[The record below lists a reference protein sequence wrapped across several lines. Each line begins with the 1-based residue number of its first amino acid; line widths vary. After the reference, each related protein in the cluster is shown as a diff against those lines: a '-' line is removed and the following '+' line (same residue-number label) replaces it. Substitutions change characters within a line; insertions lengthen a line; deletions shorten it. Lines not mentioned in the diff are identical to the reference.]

1 MKKTFIILL
10 SFIAMMAA
18 SMSSN
23 AQVNSVTL
31 STLDSDAIKSQ
42 SSFIIDGNWNEGGN
56 WSTGVVPAP
65 GSNVVIMAN
74 AVIPVGYTAVANE
87 VILAEGG
94 SITVADGGQLR
105 HNTEGL
111 VVTMEKN
118 IEPYSDVNSLSNY
131 YLLGFPFS
139 EGVDVPA
146 SMITSEGNDF
156 YCFDPNYPN
165 AEWRNNRMEGE
176 TIEQV
181 NPCQG
186 YLYANPEAIMLSLT
200 GSTNP
205 SYNDEVE
212 TVTVPYTE
220 GSNNLFNGWALLSN
234 PFTCDAYIF
243 YYNSDNKLVPMDFMV
258 YDANGELITL
268 SGEPIAPM
276 QGFFVKVTETTT
288 VFIKNYACPTGAING
303 LFSVSGSRQV
313 YFSRGNL
320 QYQASTNTWRFA
332 EHQYDYIGS
341 ANKNISSTYSGWIDL
356 FCWATSG
363 YHDSNDEYNV
373 NYQPWSI
380 STSTVNI
387 TYNYYGYGPS
397 TNMAS
402 PNLTGNS
409 VNYDWGVY
417 NPINNGGN
425 IANQWRVLTKSEW
438 NYVFN
443 TRTTA
448 SGIRYAK
455 AKVNNINGVILLPD
469 DWSSNIFELSNTN
482 TTGASYNSNKISY
495 TQWTTIFE
503 SAGAVFLPAAG
514 KRYGKIVHAVGED
527 AFYWSSTHT
536 NSYNSFALYFYDTVL
551 YTKDYFRYY
560 AMSVRLVRVA
570 E

>member
-1 MKKTFIILL
+1 MRNGFILL
-10 SFIAMMAA
+10 IGLFAIMATSLSVKAQEVTIATTSVKGDVLRSQISFI
-18 SMSSN
+18 
-23 AQVNSVTL
+23 T
-31 STLDSDAIKSQ
+31 
-42 SSFIIDGNWNEGGN
+42 DGNWNDGGN

-65 GSNVVIMAN
+65 GSDVVIMAN
-74 AVIPVGYTAVANE
+74 VVIPAGYIAVVNE
-87 VILAEGG
+87 VSLEGG

-105 HNTEGL
+105 HNTDGL
-111 VVTMEKN
+111 VVTMKKN
-118 IEPYSDVNSLSNY
+118 IEPYSVVDGTDNY
-131 YLLGFPFS
+131 YMLSFPFS
-139 EGVDVPA
+139 VDVAVPDTMTA
-146 SMITSEGNDF
+146 VEGCDF
-156 YCFDPNYPN
+156 YKFNGDYPD
-165 AEWRNNRMEGE
+165 AEWRNNRQDSITSIGN
-176 TIEQV
+176 TT
-181 NPCQG
+181 G
-186 YLYANPEAIMLSLT
+186 YLYASPDAIELSLT
-200 GSTNP
+200 GSTYP
-205 SYNDEVE
+205 SYYEE
-212 TVTVPYTE
+212 TKTVTVQYAEDST
-220 GSNNLFNGWALLSN
+220 NLSNGWAFLGN
-234 PFTCDAYIF
+234 PYTCNAYIF

-258 YDANGELITL
+258 YDANGELMTL

-373 NYQPWSI
+373 NYQPWST
-380 STSTVNI
+380 STSTVN
-387 TYNYYGYGPS
+387 TSYNYYGYGPS

-417 NPINNGGN
+417 NPISNGGN
-425 IANQWRVLTKSEW
+425 IANQWRVLTNSEW
-438 NYVFN
+438 NYVLN

-455 AKVNNINGVILLPD
+455 AKVNNVNGIILLPD

-482 TTGASYNSNKISY
+482 TTSASYNSNKISY

-527 AFYWSSTHT
+527 AFYWSSTHIT
-536 NSYNSFALYFYDTVL
+536 SYNSSALYFYDTVL
-551 YTKDYFRYY
+551 YTNGYFRYY

-570 E
+570 G

>member
-1 MKKTFIILL
+1 MRNGFILL
-10 SFIAMMAA
+10 IGLFAIMATSLSVKAQEVTIATTSVKGDVLRSQISFI
-18 SMSSN
+18 
-23 AQVNSVTL
+23 T
-31 STLDSDAIKSQ
+31 
-42 SSFIIDGNWNEGGN
+42 DGNWNDGGN

-65 GSNVVIMAN
+65 GSDVVIMAN
-74 AVIPVGYTAVANE
+74 VVIPAGYTAVANE
-87 VILAEGG
+87 VNIEGG

-105 HNTEGL
+105 HNTDGL
-111 VVTMEKN
+111 VVTMKKN
-118 IEPYSDVNSLSNY
+118 IEPYSVVDGRDNY
-131 YLLGFPFS
+131 YMLSFPFS
-139 EGVDVPA
+139 VDVAVPDTMTA
-146 SMITSEGNDF
+146 VEGCDF
-156 YCFDPNYPN
+156 YKYNSDYPD
-165 AEWRNNRMEGE
+165 AEWRNNRQDSI
-176 TIEQV
+176 TSLC
-181 NPCQG
+181 NTTG
-186 YLYANPEAIMLSLT
+186 YLYASPDAIELSLT
-200 GSTNP
+200 GSTYP
-205 SYNDEVE
+205 SYYEE
-212 TVTVPYTE
+212 TKIVTVQYAEDST
-220 GSNNLFNGWALLSN
+220 NLSNGWAFLGN
-234 PFTCDAYIF
+234 PYTCNAYIF

-258 YDANGELITL
+258 YDANGELMTL

-276 QGFFVKVTETTT
+276 QGFFIKVTETTT
-288 VFIKNYACPTGAING
+288 VYIKNYACPTGAING

-373 NYQPWSI
+373 NYQPWST
-380 STSTVNI
+380 STSTVN
-387 TYNYYGYGPS
+387 TSYNYYGYGPS

-417 NPINNGGN
+417 NPISNGGN
-425 IANQWRVLTKSEW
+425 IANQWRVLTNSEW
-438 NYVFN
+438 NYVLN

-455 AKVNNINGVILLPD
+455 AKVNNVNGIILLPD

-482 TTGASYNSNKISY
+482 TTSASYNSNKISY

-527 AFYWSSTHT
+527 AFYWSSTHIT
-536 NSYNSFALYFYDTVL
+536 SYNSSALYFYDTVL
-551 YTKDYFRYY
+551 YTNGYFRYY

-570 E
+570 G